1 MPNFTKKAIE
11 EAFLR
16 LLEQRPLAKI
26 KIKDIVEECGI
37 NRNSFYYHFADLP
50 SLIEEMI
57 FDQLDT
63 ALKSRP
69 INSSVEEYF
78 TAIVNLMLTH
88 KTAMMHI
95 YRSVNRDIFEKY
107 LMNACRYAVS
117 SFSAL
122 RLADLAIS
130 PEDRALIER
139 LYQCECFG
147 VIIEWLDNDMTE
159 DILPAIHRLC
169 ALRDEQ
175 VASLSRRGNG

>member
-16 LLEQRPLAKI
+16 LLEQKPLSKI
-26 KIKDIVEECGI
+26 KIRDIVEECGF

-50 SLIEEMI
+50 ALVEEMV
-57 FDQLDT
+57 FDQLDA
-63 ALKSRP
+63 ALKDRP
-69 INSSVEEYF
+69 VQSSVEENF
-78 TAIVNLMLTH
+78 TAIVNLMLSH

-117 SFSAL
+117 SYFSG
-122 RLADLAIS
+122 RLAALPIS
-130 PEDRALIER
+130 PEDRCLIER
-139 LYQCECFG
+139 LYKCECFG
-147 VIIEWLDNDMTE
+147 VIVEWLDNDMNE

-169 ALRDEQ
+169 VLRDEQ
-175 VASLSRRGNG
+175 LTVLIRTQG